1 MYSRAIFSIIFTIL
15 ITGITGCKQALY
27 FPGREDSLKTGISAD
42 SLVLGR
48 TLYVNNC
55 GSCHSLF
62 LPERFTATEWT
73 KMLSEMQ
80 KKAKCSNQETALIKN
95 YLKVR
100 SKQD

>member
-1 MYSRAIFSIIFTIL
+1 MSSNLKYPIFLAIL
-15 ITGITGCKQALY
+15 MAGITGCKQALY
-27 FPGREDSLKTGISAD
+27 FPGREDSVKTGISAD

-48 TLYVNNC
+48 NLYVNNC

-62 LPERFTATEWT
+62 LPERFTAGEWT
-73 KMLSEMQ
+73 KILSEMQ
-80 KKAKCSNQETALIKN
+80 KKAKCSNQETDLINN